1 MPHPHASHPD
11 APRPSYPYTSP
22 PYDHELRVLDPA
34 TEEVVATVPAAGAQ
48 DVADAVVRA
57 GRAQAGWAA
66 LAPADRARL
75 LRRFAAVVDGH
86 IEELARLEVR
96 EAGHTLGNAR
106 WEAGNV
112 RDLLDYAAG
121 GVERLTGRQIPVPG
135 GLDITLLEPLG
146 VVGVIAPWNFPMPIA
161 AWGAAPALAAG
172 NAVILKPAETTP
184 LTALRLAELALEA
197 GLPDHL
203 FQVLPGAGPVAG
215 AALVDHPGVAKIVFT
230 GSTAVGKQVLAKGS
244 ALLKRVTLE
253 LGGKSP
259 NIVFADADIEAAA
272 AAAPMSFL
280 DNSGQ
285 DCCARTRILV
295 QRSVHDRFLEL
306 LAPAVESVVVG
317 DPSDERTQMG
327 PLISRAQLERVR
339 SYVDA
344 DAPGIRGKA
353 PEGPGFWFAPT
364 VLTGVDPGARVAV
377 EEVFGPVAVVLPFE
391 DEADAIRL
399 ANATDYGLSG
409 SIWTR
414 DVGRALRV
422 SQAVRA
428 GNLSVNSHSSVRY
441 WTPFGGFKQSGIG
454 RELGPD
460 ALTAFTETKN
470 VFISTEGPAQ

>member
-1 MPHPHASHPD
+1 MSDQLH
-11 APRPSYPYTSP
+11 
-22 PYDHELRVLDPA
+22 VLNPA
-34 TEEVVATVPAAGAQ
+34 TEEVVATVPATSAEEVDA
-48 DVADAVVRA
+48 AVVRA
-57 GRAQAGWAA
+57 ARAQARWAA
-66 LAPADRARL
+66 LAPGERARL
-75 LRRFAAVVDGH
+75 LRRFAVVVDEH
-86 IEELARLEVR
+86 LEDLARLEVR

-121 GVERLTGRQIPVPG
+121 GVERLTGRQIPVAG
-135 GLDITLLEPLG
+135 GLDITVLEPLG

-161 AWGAAPALAAG
+161 AWGTAPALAAG
-172 NAVILKPAETTP
+172 NAVLLKPAETTP

-197 GLPDHL
+197 GLPEDL
-203 FQVLPGAGPVAG
+203 FQVLPGHGPVAG
-215 AALVDHPGVAKIVFT
+215 NALVEHPGVAKIVFT
-230 GSTAVGKQVLAKGS
+230 GSTTVGKQVLAKGS

-259 NIVFADADIEAAA
+259 NIVFADADLEAAA
-272 AAAPMSFL
+272 QAAPMSFL
-280 DNSGQ
+280 DNAGQ

-295 QRSVHDRFLEL
+295 QRSVYDRFLDL
-306 LAPAVESVVVG
+306 LAPAVEAVRVG
-317 DPSDERTQMG
+317 DPSDESTDMG
-327 PLISRAQLERVR
+327 PLISRTQLDRVR
-339 SYVDA
+339 SYVDP
-344 DAPGIRGKA
+344 DAPAIRGKA
-353 PEGPGFWFAPT
+353 PEGPGYWFPPT
-364 VLTGVDPGARVAV
+364 VLTGVDPHARVAV
-377 EEVFGPVAVVLPFE
+377 EEVFGPVAVVLPFT
-391 DEADAIRL
+391 DEEEAVRL

-422 SQAVRA
+422 SQRVRA

-460 ALTAFTETKN
+460 ALAAFTETKN

>member
-1 MPHPHASHPD
+1 LA
-11 APRPSYPYTSP
+11 YTHH
-22 PYDHELRVLDPA
+22 DVLDPA
-34 TEEVVATVPAAGAQ
+34 TEEVVRTVPATTPAEVDAA
-48 DVADAVVRA
+48 VARA
-57 GRAQAGWAA
+57 AQAQRQWAA
-66 LAPADRARL
+66 AAPADRARL

-96 EAGHTLGNAR
+96 EAGHTIGNAR

-121 GVERLTGRQIPVPG
+121 GVERLNGRQIPVPG
-135 GLDITLLEPLG
+135 GMNITLLEPLG

-161 AWGAAPALAAG
+161 AWGTAPALAAG
-172 NAVILKPAETTP
+172 NAVLLKPAETTP

-197 GLPDHL
+197 GLPEHL
-203 FQVLPGAGPVAG
+203 FQVLPGAGDVAG
-215 AALVDHPGVAKIVFT
+215 NALVEHPGVAKIVFT
-230 GSTAVGKQVLAKGS
+230 GSTRVGKSIMATCAERV
-244 ALLKRVTLE
+244 KRVTLE

-259 NIVFADADIEAAA
+259 NIVFADSDLDAAA
-272 AAAPMSFL
+272 AATPMSFL

-285 DCCARTRILV
+285 DCCARTRVLV
-295 QRSVHDRFLEL
+295 QASVYDRFLDL

-339 SYVDA
+339 GYVPDGA
-344 DAPGIRGKA
+344 KGIRGSA
-353 PEGPGFWFAPT
+353 PEGPGFWFPPT
-364 VLTGVDPGARVAV
+364 VLTDIAPDAPAAC

-391 DEADAIRL
+391 DEEDAVRL
-399 ANATDYGLSG
+399 ANATEYGLSG
-409 SIWTR
+409 SVWTR

-422 SQAVRA
+422 SSAVRA

-441 WTPFGGFKQSGIG
+441 WTPFGGYKQSGLG

-470 VFISTEGPAQ
+470 VFISTEA

>member
-1 MPHPHASHPD
+1 M
-11 APRPSYPYTSP
+11 SYKL
-22 PYDHELRVLDPA
+22 ELQVLNPA
-34 TEEVVATVPAAGAQ
+34 TEEVVATVPAATAA
-48 DVADAVVRA
+48 DVDAAVVRA
-57 GRAQAGWAA
+57 ARTQAKWAA
-66 LAPADRARL
+66 LPPADRARL
-75 LRRFAAVVDGH
+75 LRRFAVAVDEH
-86 IEELARLEVR
+86 LEELARLEVR
-96 EAGHTLGNAR
+96 EAGHTVGNAR

-121 GVERLTGRQIPVPG
+121 GVERLTGRQIPVAG
-135 GLDITLLEPLG
+135 GLDITILEPLG

-161 AWGAAPALAAG
+161 AWGTAPALAAG

-184 LTALRLAELALEA
+184 LTALRLAELALDA
-197 GLPDHL
+197 GLPEGL
-203 FQVLPGAGPVAG
+203 FQVLPGHGPVAG
-215 AALVDHPGVAKIVFT
+215 TALVEHPGIAKIVFT

-244 ALLKRVTLE
+244 ELLKRVTLE

-295 QRSVHDRFLEL
+295 QRGVYERFLEL
-306 LAPAVESVVVG
+306 LTPAIEGVTVG
-317 DPSDERTQMG
+317 DPADETTDMG
-327 PLISRAQLERVR
+327 PLISKVQLERVR
-339 SYVDA
+339 SYVTDDLA
-344 DAPGIRGKA
+344 GIRGKA
-353 PEGPGFWFAPT
+353 PEGPGFWFPPT
-364 VLTGVDPGARVAV
+364 VVTGVDPHARVAV

-391 DEADAIRL
+391 DEAEAVAL

-470 VFISTEGPAQ
+470 VFISNVFISNVSTSSVSTSTEGPAQ